1 MPDIKDLLQ
10 VYSHLQRDLESVK
23 QRQCGDNGGR
33 THWFAGA
40 ITRGPID
47 RISSDCAIGQEHR
60 QALIFQIPLRN
71 EMVPDTLPLSN
82 GVI

>member
-23 QRQCGDNGGR
+23 QRQCGDNNVR
-33 THWFAGA
+33 NHKFAGF
-40 ITRGPID
+40 
-47 RISSDCAIGQEHR
+47 ISIEHIADLVR
-60 QALIFQIPLRN
+60 LRHWARLPQALICQLPLRN

-82 GVI
+82 GVR